1 MCAYISTH
9 APTHPPTQITIPGIT
24 IVDPATMPR
33 HVAWSAPP
41 PSRAAAGRHRALERR
56 ILTTAEHR
64 APAALAPLPSPPA
77 LRCGP
82 PESPS
87 PSGPC
92 GVYVCPAPCTPHLHL
107 HSAAR
112 TLAPSR
118 VVEAIKR
125 HSPRS
130 TVVLVADLGAPSA
143 ASAAF
148 TAGADR
154 VLARGLEPAQVRP
167 RCCCCLCNASLRSP
181 PHRTHARACH
191 AART

>member
-1 MCAYISTH
+1 MCRFGLTCPFNWSRAQMSLPPAVAVTLAALPGVGRVAQTARVADCVQLLSDVARG
-9 APTHPPTQITIPGIT
+9 AP
-24 IVDPATMPR
+24 
-33 HVAWSAPP
+33 APP
-41 PSRAAAGRHRALERR
+41 VLIAG
-56 ILTTAEHR
+56 
-64 APAALAPLPSPPA
+64 LPDA
-77 LRCGP
+77 
-82 PESPS
+82 
-87 PSGPC
+87 
-92 GVYVCPAPCTPHLHL
+92 V
-107 HSAAR
+107 
-112 TLAPSR
+112 APSR